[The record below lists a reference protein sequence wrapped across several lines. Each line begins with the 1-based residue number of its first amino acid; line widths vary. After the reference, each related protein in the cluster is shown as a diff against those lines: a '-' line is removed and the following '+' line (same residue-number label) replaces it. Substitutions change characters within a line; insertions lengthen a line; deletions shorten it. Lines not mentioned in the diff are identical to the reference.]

1 MQQITLV
8 QIALFLAAAAIAA
21 PLAKRMK
28 IGAVLGYLIAG
39 IFIGPYGIGNVASI
53 YNVSSILHIAEFGVV
68 LLLFLIGLELRPVR
82 LWSMRSSIFGLGGAQ
97 FFITA
102 ALLSLA
108 GYWAGFSTSIA
119 LLMGFSL
126 SLSSTAFA
134 LQILEEKGELTTRH
148 GRLSFSIL
156 LFQDLAAIPLLAV
169 VPLLAVFTNV
179 GVEGASLWPI
189 FWAVGTIVLV
199 VLIGHFLLERLFK
212 LVAATDV
219 REAMTACALLT
230 VVGVALLMEWA
241 GLSAALGAFI
251 AGALLADSPFR
262 HQIQADIAP
271 FEGLLMGLFFTAIGM
286 SLNFGLLLTLPA
298 KVLIFVAALL
308 VIKFSVIY
316 LLGRWWKLDSG
327 PSRRMALVLSQGGE
341 FAFVVFGLAAGGG
354 LIERGLA
361 DLLALSVT
369 LSMVATPFLLLL
381 DEAVTRNRKG
391 SEPDFVAPPENTGHV
406 IIAGF
411 GRMGQIAARVLQ
423 AKQIPYTGLDL
434 SSTQVDFV
442 RKFGNKIYYGDSSR
456 LDILKAA
463 HADKASAFV
472 LTVDDVEAS
481 LKTAAVVRQHFP
493 DLTIYARAQD
503 RQHVHRLLELGVEHI
518 HREAFLSSLE
528 LTRDVLFGIGL
539 PYGEAE
545 DTIETFRQHDSQ
557 RLYEDYKHY
566 TDEEKL
572 RKGALSAAKELEELF
587 IRDAVVQP
595 LKPDA
600 DEET

>member
-1 MQQITLV
+1 MEQITLV

-21 PLAKRMK
+21 PVAKRLQV
-28 IGAVLGYLIAG
+28 GAVLGYLVAG
-39 IFIGPYGIGNVASI
+39 IFIGPYGIGNVMSI
-53 YNVSSILHIAEFGVV
+53 YNVESILHIAEFGVV

-97 FFITA
+97 FFLTGI
-102 ALLSLA
+102 LLSAA
-108 GYWAGFSTSIA
+108 GYWSGFSLSTA
-119 LLMGFSL
+119 VLLGFSL

-156 LFQDLAAIPLLAV
+156 LFQDLAAIPLLAI
-169 VPLLAVFTNV
+169 VPLLAVYSSVDTN
-179 GVEGASLWPI
+179 ASSVWPFLWAI
-189 FWAVGTIVLV
+189 GTIGLV
-199 VLIGHFLLERLFK
+199 ILFGHFFLDRLFK

-219 REAMTACALLT
+219 KEAMTASALLT
-230 VVGVALLMEWA
+230 VVGVALLMELA

-251 AGALLADSPFR
+251 AGALLADSSYR

-286 SLNFGLLLTLPA
+286 ALNFGLLWSFPA
-298 KVLIFVAALL
+298 KVLMFVVALI
-308 VIKFSVIY
+308 VIKFCVIY

-327 PSRRMALVLSQGGE
+327 PSRRLALVLSQGGE
-341 FAFVVFGLAAGGG
+341 FGFVLFGLAAGGG
-354 LIERGLA
+354 IIERGLA
-361 DLLALSVT
+361 DLMALSVT
-369 LSMVATPFLLLL
+369 LSMAATPILLLI
-381 DEAVTRNRKG
+381 DEAITKRIRGDEPEFVT
-391 SEPDFVAPPENTGHV
+391 PPENTGHV

-411 GRMGQIAARVLQ
+411 GRMGQITARVLQ

-434 SSTQVDFV
+434 SSAQVDFV
-442 RKFGNKIYYGDSSR
+442 RRFGNKIYYGDSSR
-456 LDILKAA
+456 IDVLKAVNA
-463 HADKASAFV
+463 HKASAFV

-493 DLTIYARAQD
+493 DLPIYARAQN
-503 RQHVHRLLELGVEHI
+503 RQHVHRLLDLGVEHI

-545 DTIETFRQHDSQ
+545 DTIDTFREHDSR
-557 RLYEDYKHY
+557 RLYDDYKHY
-566 TDEEKL
+566 TDQEKL
-572 RKGALSAAKELEELF
+572 REGALSGAKELEELF
-587 IRDAVVQP
+587 VRDAAIQP
-595 LKPDA
+595 LKPDPDKDA
-600 DEET
+600 